1 MGMRLTADN
10 YYSAEANLKVE
21 PLMLNLPLTSDYSG
35 SVSDGIIGQIKY
47 KAYKGY

>member
-1 MGMRLTADN
+1 MKRYKKIMNEG
-10 YYSAEANLKVE
+10 
-21 PLMLNLPLTSDYSG
+21 SG